1 MQSFRQHGFTLVEL
15 LVTMGIAAILLVTA
29 MPSFTTFQ
37 RNADLTSFANSMVA
51 AVNAARGEAIKRGRH
66 AMLTPMD
73 SSNWSSGW
81 RAFVDSNG
89 SQAFDASLDV
99 QVFSREA
106 ASSYL
111 TISATGTASASPP
124 YLMFDASGYA
134 VNKAAGF
141 GSLVISV
148 VRNDVGSGLAATQTR
163 RIIVSNTGRA
173 RVCTPATDATC
184 TTTATQ

>member
-1 MQSFRQHGFTLVEL
+1 MQSHRQRGFTLIEL

-29 MPSFTTFQ
+29 VPSFTSFQ
-37 RNADLTSFANSMVA
+37 RNAELTSFANSMVA

-66 AMLTPMD
+66 AMLTPTD

-81 RAFVDSNG
+81 LAFVDSNN
-89 SQAFDASLDV
+89 SQAYDASVDA
-99 QVFSREA
+99 QVFSRA
-106 ASSYL
+106 AAPSYL
-111 TISATGTASASPP
+111 TISATGTASAAPP
-124 YLMFDASGYA
+124 YMMFDASGYA

-141 GSLVISV
+141 GSLVVSV
-148 VRNDVGSGLAATQTR
+148 VRNDVASGSAATQTR
-163 RIIVSNTGRA
+163 RIIISNTGRA